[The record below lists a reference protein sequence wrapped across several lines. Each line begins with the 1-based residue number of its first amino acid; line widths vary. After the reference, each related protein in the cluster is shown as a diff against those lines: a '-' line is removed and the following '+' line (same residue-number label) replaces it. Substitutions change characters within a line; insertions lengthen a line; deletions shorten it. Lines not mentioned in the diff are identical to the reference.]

1 MRKIVGRALPD
12 MLLFLNNYGHIL
24 ISLIGSARRAERR
37 AGASENE
44 GLGATYD
51 KRKWIEA
58 YYDMPD
64 TAALERIN
72 GDTFHT

>member
-1 MRKIVGRALPD
+1 MRKIVGRTLPD
-12 MLLFLNNYGHIL
+12 MLLFLNNYGHTL

-51 KRKWIEA
+51 KRKWMEA
-58 YYDMPD
+58 YYDTPE

-72 GDTFHT
+72 RDTFHT